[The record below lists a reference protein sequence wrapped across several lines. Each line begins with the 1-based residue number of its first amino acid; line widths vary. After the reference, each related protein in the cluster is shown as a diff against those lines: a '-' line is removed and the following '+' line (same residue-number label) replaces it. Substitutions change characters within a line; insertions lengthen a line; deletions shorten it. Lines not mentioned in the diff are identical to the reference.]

1 MGDGVIK
8 DEEVFMTLEYAK
20 LSNCGYSTDVVNTQI
35 REEYAKRKKQARKD
49 KVTFT
54 EERKLIDL
62 NSYDNAVKKWNAQ
75 LEEFMQQ
82 HPQVQGTP
90 AAVQDVCAQLFDVKR
105 EADNRATT
113 SDESTWCDDMC
124 GDFSRHKGLQVVGY
138 LGESWEKLRKQ
149 LDEVT
154 RALQDALYERNECQ
168 LALTALTGFRDEML
182 QLSEDID
189 IKFDIQKAAK
199 IALQRAREAWEEA
212 DEVYDDESELA
223 FQAEELVNE
232 KTSEVAELVQAL
244 KKLKSQSKG
253 IEDKMKEA
261 MARLE
266 EFTQLVVDA
275 MIALQ
280 SFDKLK

>member
-105 EADNRATT
+105 DADNKATT

-124 GDFSRHKGLQVVGY
+124 GDFSRHKSLQVVGY
-138 LGESWEKLRKQ
+138 LGESWEKLKKQ
-149 LDEVT
+149 LDQ
-154 RALQDALYERNECQ
+154 AQSDLQDALFERQECQ
-168 LALTALTGFRDEML
+168 LALTALKGFRDEMI
-182 QLSEDID
+182 QLSDDID
-189 IKFDIQKAAK
+189 IKFGIQKKAK
-199 IALQRAREAWEEA
+199 IALQQAQGAWEDTKDVLEEQEDLTTEA
-212 DEVYDDESELA
+212 VELVDQKTEEEATLATKLKGLKDES
-223 FQAEELVNE
+223 
-232 KTSEVAELVQAL
+232 K
-244 KKLKSQSKG
+244 
-253 IEDKMKEA
+253 
-261 MARLE
+261 
-266 EFTQLVVDA
+266 
-275 MIALQ
+275 
-280 SFDKLK
+280 